1 MKIGYR
7 TIKTAIG
14 TPVAISIAQLLG
26 VSNFVSAGIL
36 TILCI
41 QPSRKKS
48 FLSAWSRFLACVLA
62 VLFSFVFFESLGY
75 HPVVIGLMLAVFI
88 PVTVFLNITPGI
100 ATSSVIILNLYSAAD
115 ISPRFIVDQ
124 FFIIIIGIGTGLL
137 LNLYMPSLD
146 KNLKEKQKKL
156 EENFRV
162 ILYEIAVYIRNKEEK
177 WDGKEITDTENILE
191 EATDLVERDREN
203 HLFRNKHPY
212 KDYFHM
218 RTRQFELL
226 QRMLQLVTKLPNT
239 DKTSENIARFFE
251 ALSEAVT
258 PQNRA
263 EVFLEELN
271 GLREEF
277 DSDELPATREE

>member
-1 MKIGYR
+1 ML
-7 TIKTAIG
+7 AI
-14 TPVAISIAQLLG
+14 
-26 VSNFVSAGIL
+26 
-36 TILCI
+36 
-41 QPSRKKS
+41 
-48 FLSAWSRFLACVLA
+48 
-62 VLFSFVFFESLGY
+62 LFSFVFFETIGY

-88 PVTVFLNITPGI
+88 PVTVFLKITPGI
-100 ATSSVIILNLYSAAD
+100 ATSSVIILNLYSAAG
-115 ISPRFIVDQ
+115 ISPSFIVDQ
-124 FFIIIIGIGTGLL
+124 FLIIIIGIGTGLL

-146 KNLKEKQKKL
+146 KNLKEKQKRL
-156 EENFRV
+156 EENFRI
-162 ILYEIAVYIRNKEEK
+162 ILYEIALYIRNKEEK
-177 WDGKEITDTENILE
+177 WDGKEITDTESILE

-226 QRMLQLVTKLPNT
+226 QRMLPLVTKLPNT

-271 GLREEF
+271 GLRKEF
-277 DSDELPATREE
+277 DSDELPATREEFETRANLFRLLHDIEDYLILKKKYKPSDVKKSKREQTKTQKSG